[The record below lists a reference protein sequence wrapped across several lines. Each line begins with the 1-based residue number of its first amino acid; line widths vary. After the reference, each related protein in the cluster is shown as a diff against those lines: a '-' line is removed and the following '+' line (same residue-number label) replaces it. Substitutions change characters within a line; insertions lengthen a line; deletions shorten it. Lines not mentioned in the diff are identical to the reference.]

1 MRKLYGQINP
11 AAIVKRAAPPI
22 IFRFALIALLLCVAP
37 PMNAQTQTEQRLQ
50 PIKLVVVS
58 GRVSLTNDRPATQ
71 ARVKLSSSTGISRE
85 TLTSDSGRYEFTEV
99 PPGTYNLSATSLMD
113 SAMNSDSVGIDTSQS
128 VTGIMNVNLA
138 LSASTTLTSGRN
150 RPGVITAAEAEQK
163 VPKEAHKAFKR
174 AMELKSSSQTGEALA
189 SFGRALELYP
199 DYFQALAERGDLY
212 VTKRE
217 LAKAAADF
225 ARALKLNERYE
236 PALRGM
242 GYCKLEAGEF
252 AEAAKYLEQAATAD
266 PGNATTHML
275 LGIANLGLDRRE
287 EARQSLEQ
295 ALKIDGLRAIR
306 AHIHLANLYA
316 REHQYRRAADELH
329 IYIESVPTDPG
340 VEELKKIEAQWRAR
354 PEQ

>member
-1 MRKLYGQINP
+1 MRKLYGQLSLVAGI
-11 AAIVKRAAPPI
+11 KGQAPVT
-22 IFRFALIALLLCVAP
+22 IFHLGLIALLICAASV
-37 PMNAQTQTEQRLQ
+37 NAQTQNEQRLR
-50 PIKLVVVS
+50 PMKIIVIS

-99 PPGTYNLSATSLMD
+99 PSGTYNLTAISLAD
-113 SAMNSDSVGIDTSQS
+113 STLTSDSVGIDTSQS
-128 VTGIMNVNLA
+128 VTGIMNVNLS
-138 LSASTTLTSGRN
+138 LSATATRMGGRN

-163 VPKEAHKAFKR
+163 VPKEARKAFR
-174 AMELKSSSQTGEALA
+174 HAMDLKNSSQTNEALA
-189 SFGRALELYP
+189 SFERALELYP

-212 VTKRE
+212 ITKRE
-217 LAKAAADF
+217 LAKAAVDF
-225 ARALKLNERYE
+225 ARALKLNDRYE

-242 GYCKLEAGEF
+242 GYCKLEGGEF
-252 AEAAKYLEQAATAD
+252 AEAAKYLEQAAIAD

-275 LGIANLGLDRRE
+275 LGIANLSLDRRE
-287 EARQSLEQ
+287 EARHALQQ

-316 REHQYRRAADELH
+316 REHQYRKAADELH

-340 VEELKKIEAQWRAR
+340 VEEFKKIEAQWRAR